1 MKNVP
6 LSRCTKNEPNIQHA
20 WKPIPY
26 DASTEGLLCRVH
38 LGHQNPWSHER
49 FQTFCEYL
57 RCVVSYK
64 IVKRTLGQSPTGST
78 VSILVIVD
86 VTCVN
91 KTLSGT
97 RTYSIVSTL
106 SGDQEACSYQC
117 PSQPLGDYLRYVVS
131 YQTVTKKTKNTLLRP
146 SPSSLTLT
154 HTVPVPIYAL

>member
-1 MKNVP
+1 MPSTPGSSEPVVP
-6 LSRCTKNEPNIQHA
+6 QMVPDVLQ
-20 WKPIPY
+20 
-26 DASTEGLLCRVH
+26 
-38 LGHQNPWSHER
+38 
-49 FQTFCEYL
+49 
-57 RCVVSYK
+57 VSEVCSQLQILYK
-64 IVKRTLGQSPTGST
+64 IVKHTLGQSPTSST